1 MKLNYIGNI
10 TLSSKEVSFSPDN
23 KAQEVS
29 DEIGN
34 YLIKTFPDLFEVIK
48 EEKKEVKAVEKPK
61 KAE

>member
-10 TLSSKEVSFSPDN
+10 ALSSKNVSFSIDN
-23 KAQEVS
+23 KLQEVS

>member
-10 TLSSKEVSFSPDN
+10 ALSSKNVSFSIDN
-23 KAQEVS
+23 KLQEVPE
-29 DEIGN
+29 DVGN

-48 EEKKEVKAVEKPK
+48 EEKKEVKAVEKAK

>member
-10 TLSSKEVSFSPDN
+10 ALSSKNVSFSIDN
-23 KAQEVS
+23 KLQEVP
-29 DEIGN
+29 EEVGN